1 MSYTPIKAYHTA
13 VLGCR
18 DWLRVKATGWFVIRI
33 VMLRMAS
40 VSTLVGCED
49 RVSRVER
56 VVSVGVTD
64 GSSLVLAVLR
74 VRILLFVV
82 RVFLVVLRTVGL
94 FHRRYK

>member
-1 MSYTPIKAYHTA
+1 
-13 VLGCR
+13 
-18 DWLRVKATGWFVIRI
+18 
-33 VMLRMAS
+33 MLRMAS

-74 VRILLFVV
+74 VRILFV
-82 RVFLVVLRTVGL
+82 RCTGLLGCTAYGGVVPSAV
-94 FHRRYK
+94 